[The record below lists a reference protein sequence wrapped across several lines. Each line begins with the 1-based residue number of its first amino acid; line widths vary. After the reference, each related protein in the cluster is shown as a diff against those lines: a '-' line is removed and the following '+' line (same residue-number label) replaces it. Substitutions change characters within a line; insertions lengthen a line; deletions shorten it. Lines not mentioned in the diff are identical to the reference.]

1 MMKSERRDR
10 RFMRSSKFRESVF
23 AFLAIAAV
31 ATPTSNLKAQVQA
44 SPAEKAQ
51 ESQAGVEGPRGA
63 HRAAG
68 ARRAKAVVS
77 KHPTDKAKALPLEGS
92 NSLAAMPAHDE
103 EKPQSGWSGAY
114 GGLSGGAAGGSKDP

>member
-1 MMKSERRDR
+1 
-10 RFMRSSKFRESVF
+10 MRSSKFRKSLF
-23 AFLAIAAV
+23 AFLAAV

-51 ESQAGVEGPRGA
+51 DPQAGVEGPRGA

-68 ARRAKAVVS
+68 TRKPKAVVS
-77 KHPTDKAKALPLEGS
+77 KHPTHKAKALPLEGS
-92 NSLAAMPAHDE
+92 NAPAAMPARDE

-114 GGLSGGAAGGSKDP
+114 GGLSGGAAGGTKDP